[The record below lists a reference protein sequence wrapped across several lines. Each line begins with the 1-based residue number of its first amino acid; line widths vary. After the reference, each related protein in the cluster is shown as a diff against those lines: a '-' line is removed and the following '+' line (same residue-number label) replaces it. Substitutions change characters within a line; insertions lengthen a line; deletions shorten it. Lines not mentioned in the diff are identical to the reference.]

1 METVKKNMDISEL
14 DQEQYNY
21 EPFADTEEYKKVNA
35 DCIHSWVDIMKRKG
49 VSSVGALLDVATGAG
64 TMVQLVFDNL
74 PDSWK
79 TAAVMCLDQSSE
91 ALKLAQSRLEKTV
104 GRLKMVHSSIEEMT
118 IPDQS
123 VDIAVWGNG
132 IHYLTEDD
140 QLDSI
145 KRIKK
150 ALKPG
155 GLLFFNTA
163 FYEEARPP
171 DTLPFYRTQV
181 KNAVNYLR
189 ERGVRRDKDG
199 LSANEASKFLPKSYY
214 EELVEKAGFKLV
226 EASEFTLEMHREA
239 WEYISAFQQ
248 YAAGALRGYPIDE
261 AIEAM
266 RGSVEPALEQHGRP
280 DSDGKLFIPR
290 KWLAISAEA

>member
-1 METVKKNMDISEL
+1 MDDVE
-14 DQEQYNY
+14 YNY
-21 EPFADTEEYKKVNA
+21 EPFADTEEYRQVNGE
-35 DCIHSWVDIMKRKG
+35 CINSWVKIMRSKG
-49 VSSVGALLDVATGAG
+49 MSGIGALLDVATGAG

-79 TAAVMCLDQSSE
+79 KAAVMCLDQSSE
-91 ALKLAQSRLEKTV
+91 ALKLAQSKLEKTV
-104 GRLKMVHSSIEEMT
+104 DRLKLVHSSVEEMK

-123 VDIAVWGNG
+123 IDVAVWGNG
-132 IHYLTEDD
+132 IHYLSEPD
-140 QLDSI
+140 QLSSI

-163 FYEEARPP
+163 FYEEARPA

-181 KNAVNYLR
+181 KNAVHYLK
-189 ERGVRRDKDG
+189 ERGVKRQKSDIKT
-199 LSANEASKFLPKSYY
+199 EAAKFLPKSYY
-214 EELVEKAGFKLV
+214 EDLVKEAGFKLV
-226 EASEFTLEMHREA
+226 DATEFAVEMHREA

-248 YAAGALRGYPIDE
+248 YAAGALRGYPVKD

-266 RGSVEPALEQHGRP
+266 RGSVQPALEQHGHRH
-280 DSDGKLFIPR
+280 GNGELFITR
-290 KWLAISAEA
+290 KWLAICAEA

>member
-1 METVKKNMDISEL
+1 MENSENNT
-14 DQEQYNY
+14 DNSEASDVQYNF
-21 EPFADTEEYKKVNA
+21 EPFADTEEYRKVNG
-35 DCIHSWVDIMKRKG
+35 DCIHSWIEIMREKG
-49 VSSVGALLDVATGAG
+49 VSGIEALLDIATGAG

-74 PDSWK
+74 PESWK
-79 TAAVMCLDQSSE
+79 KAAVMCLDQSSE
-91 ALKLAQSRLEKTV
+91 ALKLAQSKLEKTV
-104 GRLKMVHSSIEEMT
+104 DTLKLVHSSVEDMM

-123 VDIAVWGNG
+123 IDIAVWGNG
-132 IHYLTEDD
+132 IHYLSEHD

-145 KRIKK
+145 KRIRK

-163 FYEEARPP
+163 FYEEARPT

-181 KNAVNYLR
+181 KKAVYYLK
-189 ERGVRRDKDG
+189 ERGVRRERSDIKT
-199 LSANEASKFLPKSYY
+199 EAAKFLPKSYY
-214 EELVEKAGFKLV
+214 MDLVKQAGFKLV
-226 EASEFTLEMHREA
+226 DATEFAVEMHREA

-248 YAAGALRGYPIDE
+248 YAAGALRGYPVKD

-266 RGSVEPALEQHGRP
+266 RGAVEPALEQHGRR
-280 DSDGKLFIPR
+280 DVDGKLFITR

>member
-1 METVKKNMDISEL
+1 METLVKNTDNTEVSKVE
-14 DQEQYNY
+14 YNY
-21 EPFADTEEYKKVNA
+21 EPFADTEEYRRVNGE
-35 DCIHSWVDIMKRKG
+35 CINSWVQIMKKKG
-49 VSSVGALLDVATGAG
+49 VSSIEALLDVATGAG

-79 TAAVMCLDQSSE
+79 KAAVMCLDQSSE
-91 ALKLAQSRLEKTV
+91 ALKLAQSKLEKTV
-104 GRLKMVHSSIEEMT
+104 DRLKLVHSSIEDMR

-123 VDIAVWGNG
+123 IDIAVWGNG
-132 IHYLTEDD
+132 IHYLSEID

-145 KRIKK
+145 KRIKR

-163 FYEEARPP
+163 FYEEARPA

-181 KNAVNYLR
+181 KNAVHYLR
-189 ERGVRRDKDG
+189 ERGVKRQKSDIKT
-199 LSANEASKFLPKSYY
+199 EAAKFLPKSYY
-214 EELVEKAGFKLV
+214 EDLVEQAGFKLV
-226 EASEFTLEMHREA
+226 DATEFAVEMHREA

-248 YAAGALRGYPIDE
+248 YAAGALRGYPIKD

-266 RGSVEPALEQHGRP
+266 RGSVQPALEQHGQV
-280 DSDGKLFIPR
+280 DEDGELFITR